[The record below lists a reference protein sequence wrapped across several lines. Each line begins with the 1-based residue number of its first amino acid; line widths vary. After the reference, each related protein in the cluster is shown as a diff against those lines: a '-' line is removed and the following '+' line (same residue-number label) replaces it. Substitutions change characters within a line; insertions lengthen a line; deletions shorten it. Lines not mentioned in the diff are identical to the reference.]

1 MLKIAGEGSGKGK
14 EYRVIWAECGVL
26 ARAASTFC
34 SIFTPDCRGEVQPA
48 AVLLMFWPPLPPA
61 QPSPATGQEN
71 DDCRLT
77 GHFTRRPQP
86 PTPPPP
92 HHHYTAFV
100 TQVSRW
106 YFSRNS
112 LALYEQKC
120 SRTLLQPLHSR
131 YSTFWVCW
139 PTHATLTVHIEMS
152 LPTFGCLLWM
162 FINGLS
168 VNESILWGVGAYF
181 RNRYLMRGAQ
191 CSAQQERFPR
201 SLCSSPPTNV
211 QPFDSPPRLRAADR
225 SVYPDKDKNQWRA
238 ETDGV
243 LFLLCVFL
251 LSS

>member
-1 MLKIAGEGSGKGK
+1 MRVLGKVRSIVLS
-14 EYRVIWAECGVL
+14 ERSAECWPGPPPPSAVFL
-26 ARAASTFC
+26 PLTAGARC
-34 SIFTPDCRGEVQPA
+34 SQQQSSSCFGRHHHQPS
-48 AVLLMFWPPLPPA
+48 PA